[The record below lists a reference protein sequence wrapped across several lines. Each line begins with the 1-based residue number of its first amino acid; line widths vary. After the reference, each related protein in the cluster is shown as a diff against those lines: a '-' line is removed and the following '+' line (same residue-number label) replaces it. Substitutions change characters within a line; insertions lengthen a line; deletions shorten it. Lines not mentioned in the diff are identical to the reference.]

1 MFNRIEVLENKGIE
15 IKSYEENP
23 CAYSAFNGGSCMN
36 DCIGC
41 WEAEEKLVKTTTL
54 INLTPHTVTLLK
66 QNLNILTTIP
76 SSGNAVRCSQQ
87 TINTGFIGDIP
98 ITSTT
103 FGEVIGLPEEKEGV
117 YYIVSRLVMSACPNR
132 KDLLVPNELQK
143 DDTERIIGCLSLTN
157 N

>member
-54 INLTPHTVTLLK
+54 INSTPHAVNLLKPDLTPLV
-66 QNLNILTTIP
+66 TIP
-76 SSGNAVRCSQQ
+76 SNGIIARCSQK
-87 TINTGFIGDIP
+87 TTGAGFIGDIP
-98 ITSTT
+98 ITQTS
-103 FGEVIGLPEEKEGV
+103 FGEVEGLPEEKEGV
-117 YYIVSRLVMSACPNR
+117 YYIVSRLVMQACPSR
-132 KDLLVPNELQK
+132 RDLLVPNELQR
-143 DDTERIIGCLSLTN
+143 DEEGHIIGCLSLAN